1 MKKIVF
7 LLIVGI
13 VLIGCATNPLTAN
26 GESIEGV
33 WVREDGTK
41 LTFSRGRWELVSIE
55 DGDAG
60 YGNSYKFLK
69 NGKLFFKIKLMINLK
84 NHMVQYENVV
94 YPTAV
99 KPFQR
104 EAINKFRELYTDRI
118 IDNYPEII
126 NDNIIGT
133 SCSTGNSSHD
143 FILDGNTLFI
153 SETPPVPN
161 GMKIFYSDGLS
172 GTFTKLK

>member
-7 LLIVGI
+7 FVIVGI
-13 VLIGCATNPLTAN
+13 ILIGCATNPLTQD
-26 GESIEGV
+26 GKSIEGV

-84 NHMVQYENVV
+84 NYMVHYENVI
-94 YPTAV
+94 YPARI
-99 KPFQR
+99 KPFQK
-104 EAINKFRELYTDRI
+104 EAIQKFRELYPDRI
-118 IDNYPEII
+118 IDNYPNTT

-133 SCSTGNSSHD
+133 GSSTGNSSHN
-143 FILDGNTLFI
+143 FILDGDTLII
-153 SETPPVPN
+153 SETQLVPN
-161 GMKIFYSDGLS
+161 GMKMFYSDGLS
-172 GTFTKLK
+172 GTFRKLN